1 MGNFVTLQEKT
12 KVFTA
17 AKMVLFFFNNPPQM
31 LQLAAQNWVNKEDL
45 SHAIPTIKKIFSN
58 FQISA
63 APCRKSK
70 IFSGNLGNFD
80 KRQFLLRNS
89 LRTIILNKEETNL
102 VTMEMKEMFKKVL
115 FRKSGLQ
122 KVSF

>member
-1 MGNFVTLQEKT
+1 
-12 KVFTA
+12 
-17 AKMVLFFFNNPPQM
+17 M
-31 LQLAAQNWVNKEDL
+31 LQLTPQNWVNKEDL
-45 SHAIPTIKKIFSN
+45 SHAIPTIKEIFSN

-89 LRTIILNKEETNL
+89 LRIQNCLRQQKFPQTIILNKEETNL
-102 VTMEMKEMFKKVL
+102 VSMEMKEMFKKVL
-115 FRKSGLQ
+115 FRKS
-122 KVSF
+122 VFE

>member
-1 MGNFVTLQEKT
+1 
-12 KVFTA
+12 
-17 AKMVLFFFNNPPQM
+17 M

-45 SHAIPTIKKIFSN
+45 SHAIPKIKKIFSN

-115 FRKSGLQ
+115 FRKSGPQ

>member
-1 MGNFVTLQEKT
+1 
-12 KVFTA
+12 
-17 AKMVLFFFNNPPQM
+17 M
-31 LQLAAQNWVNKEDL
+31 LQLTPQNWVNKEDL
-45 SHAIPTIKKIFSN
+45 SHAIPTIKEIFSI

-89 LRTIILNKEETNL
+89 LRIQNCLRQQKFPQTIVLNKEETNL
-102 VTMEMKEMFKKVL
+102 VSMEMKEMFKKVL
-115 FRKSGLQ
+115 FRKS
-122 KVSF
+122 VFE